1 MANETKLANIIN
13 PQVMQD
19 MVSAGLPKALKFT
32 QDNTY
37 SDEEIDSYL
46 PVELRKNK

>member
-19 MVSAGLPKALKFT
+19 MVSAGLLKLL
-32 QDNTY
+32 N
-37 SDEEIDSYL
+37 SHNSH
-46 PVELRKNK
+46 K